1 MTSIVWDF
9 IRKRIY
15 VFIRKGETMTTK
27 DHYWIV
33 LLTAIVFCNGCQ
45 FMQTGTET
53 RTDEQ
58 MLAISYENAEAERIF
73 NNIVHG
79 TERETHYK
87 ALIGTPSC
95 HLYSKSET
103 VAFNAHCNDHIKAM
117 DKDADLLISQREA
130 EDYYQ
135 HLSEQGKIK
144 KDT

>member
-1 MTSIVWDF
+1 MTSIVW
-9 IRKRIY
+9 
-15 VFIRKGETMTTK
+15 VFIQNSIYTVIYEGKTMTRK

-58 MLAISYENAEAERIF
+58 MLAISYENAEAEEIF
-73 NNIVHG
+73 NRIVHE

-117 DKDADLLISQREA
+117 DKDADLVISQKEA
-130 EDYYQ
+130 EDYYH
-135 HLSEQGKIK
+135 HLSEQGKISK
-144 KDT
+144 GK